1 MDKIFRC
8 NFVSH
13 LNDDHA
19 CIGTS
24 MKCYNL
30 NIIERFFLKLAGF
43 KVEELYDEEEEELYL
58 KLKKKY
64 ES

>member
-1 MDKIFRC
+1 
-8 NFVSH
+8 
-13 LNDDHA
+13 
-19 CIGTS
+19 
-24 MKCYNL
+24 
-30 NIIERFFLKLAGF
+30 LKLAGF